1 MNPILLDWIGYIASL
16 IVLISL
22 LMSSIKRLRWI
33 NLVGALIF
41 GIYGF
46 MIGSIPT
53 GVMNVG
59 IVLIDVYFLAKIYL
73 SKDYFTILPI
83 EEDSEYLDSFID
95 FYKSEID
102 TLVPVETIDPEHA
115 DVKLYVLRNMTP
127 AAVFIGHKIEEGVL
141 EIRLDYAIPQYRDF
155 KLGSFIFT
163 QQRAYFQERG
173 YHTFVAYGRHKN
185 HVPYLEKMGFE
196 EVQKDGEIRYEKT
209 I

>member
-1 MNPILLDWIGYIASL
+1 MNPIVLDWIGYIASL

-46 MIGSIPT
+46 LIGSIPT
-53 GVMNVG
+53 GFMNVG

-83 EEDSEYLDSFID
+83 EEDSEYLASFIE
-95 FYKSEID
+95 FYRNDIE
-102 TLVPVETIDPEHA
+102 TLVPVESIDPEHA

-127 AAVFIGHKIEEGVL
+127 AAVFIGHKLEEETL

-155 KLGSFIFT
+155 KLGAFIFD
-163 QQRAYFQERG
+163 QQKDYFRERG
-173 YHTFVAYGRHKN
+173 YTKFVAYARHKN
-185 HVPYLEKMGFE
+185 HLPYLQKMGFK
-196 EVQKDGEIRYEKT
+196 EVQYNNETRYEKVL
-209 I
+209 

>member
-1 MNPILLDWIGYIASL
+1 MNPVLLDWIGYIASL

-46 MIGSIPT
+46 LIGSIPT
-53 GVMNVG
+53 GFMNVG

-83 EEDSEYLDSFID
+83 EEDSEYLDSFIE
-95 FYKSEID
+95 FYRKDIES
-102 TLVPVETIDPEHA
+102 LVPVESIDPEHA

-127 AAVFIGHKIEEGVL
+127 AAVFIGHKLEEDTL

-155 KLGSFIFT
+155 KLGSFIFK
-163 QQRAYFQERG
+163 QQREYFVSRG
-173 YHTFVAYGRHKN
+173 YSKFVAYAQDKN
-185 HVPYLEKMGFE
+185 HLPYLQKMGFE
-196 EVQKDGEIRYEKT
+196 EVTYKGKTRYEKV

>member
-46 MIGSIPT
+46 LIGSIPT

-59 IVLIDVYFLAKIYL
+59 IVVIDIYFLAKIYL

-83 EEDSEYLDSFID
+83 DEDSEYLKSFIE
-95 FYKSEID
+95 FYRSEIE
-102 TLVPVETIDPEHA
+102 TLVPVDTIDPEGA

-127 AAVFIGHKIEEGVL
+127 AAVFIGHKLEEGTL

-155 KLGSFIFT
+155 KLGSFIFD
-163 QQRAYFQERG
+163 QQKDYFMDRG
-173 YHTFVAYGRHKN
+173 YTKFVTYGTHKN
-185 HVPYLEKMGFE
+185 HVPYLQKMGFK
-196 EVQKDGEIRYEKT
+196 EVVIDGTTRFEKT